1 MNKLIIEGKK
11 VSIETDIIFKAIEIG
26 CRGELYINSLL
37 PTDFLV
43 SKGFNKLIIL
53 RFNKGVDVYKDLFEF
68 ESSCSIAYAKIVDA
82 DLIDHNLL
90 IDKIANV
97 TWDAMGTK
105 IDINGNETRQT
116 WDSLT
121 TNWNLLKSP
130 NKSNVERFSV
140 IKDYDAET
148 NTTTKTKTSITE
160 KFTLHKKDRNIGVL
174 GNQVTN
180 GKEYKIKG
188 KNTPYNGLYHIYTDT
203 LKVMTGAT
211 PDKTSKELIRIK
223 DDNGSHETR
232 YGDQIGNFRRYKK

>member
-1 MNKLIIEGKK
+1 MNKLIIEGTK
-11 VSIETDIIFKAIEIG
+11 VSIDSDIIYKAIEIG
-26 CRGELYINSLL
+26 FRGELYIKSLL

-53 RFNKGVDVYKDLFEF
+53 RFNKGVDVYEDLFEF
-68 ESSCSIAYAKIVDA
+68 ESSCNIAYAKIVDA
-82 DLIDHNLL
+82 NLIEHNLL

-97 TWDAMGTK
+97 SWGAMGTK
-105 IDINGNETRQT
+105 IDINGNKTTQT
-116 WDSLT
+116 WDRIT
-121 TNWNLLKSP
+121 TNWNLLRSP

-148 NTTTKTKTSITE
+148 NTTTRTKTSIKE

-174 GNQVTN
+174 GNQATN
-180 GKEYKIKG
+180 GKEYRIKG
-188 KNTPYNGLYHIYTDT
+188 KKATYNGLYHVYTDT

-223 DDNGSHETR
+223 DDNGSDETR
-232 YGDQIGNFRRYKK
+232 YGDVIGNLRHYRK